1 MNEVRKLYHIFRF
14 IDDLYSINDCGEF
27 ETNYCNIDPEE
38 LGFGK
43 ENNDKDEA
51 SVLDLDIKIRA
62 ENFTVGFFNKRD
74 SFPLLLLKCLSGQVM
89 NNLT

>member
-27 ETNYCNIDPEE
+27 ETNYCNTGPEE

-43 ENNDKDEA
+43 EK
-51 SVLDLDIKIRA
+51 
-62 ENFTVGFFNKRD
+62 
-74 SFPLLLLKCLSGQVM
+74 
-89 NNLT
+89 